1 MNMTISAVQ
10 LGASSQPQAKTSET
24 GFSDVLTEVRTA
36 APQISDYSAQGSQ
49 AQTAEAVQMPATEDI
64 TVQAEIPEAM
74 TAQTELADISFT
86 AEFEQTVISLIT
98 KETGITP
105 DDSEEMG
112 KIIDALLK
120 ILKKMNS
127 KTEDDTAVNMVMELL
142 TAMLGETGN
151 TPVIDFTFKQ
161 AETSITAINTEISAE
176 LTAILSAETQTVD
189 AAAVQTQTNAP
200 TETEI
205 PEAAAQAE
213 APAQPADTYEK
224 LLNDILNE
232 ARKELGLTKAEF
244 TQTAETTEI
253 AAETEI
259 PVQTA
264 KETAGTALHLNR
276 KDGTDELN
284 SILGNTADE
293 PEAKQETVAPA
304 AQDNSAAFAGN
315 TLTRT
320 ETAPAETEIKVE
332 IPLPEQQLADEILSK
347 PEAVNGG
354 RTEFTMELNPESLG
368 KITVR
373 LVSAEGRV
381 EVNITAENDATRQL
395 LEARADNIGA
405 ALRSNGVELERYQVV
420 SGQEEAQLMQ
430 ESYDGSSKNPYGRND
445 EEQQNNEDSENEFL
459 EILQQL

>member
-36 APQISDYSAQGSQ
+36 APQISDCSAQGSQ
-49 AQTAEAVQMPATEDI
+49 AQTAEAVQVPAAEDI
-64 TVQAEIPEAM
+64 TAQAEIPEAM

-112 KIIDALLK
+112 KIIDALLQ

-142 TAMLGETGN
+142 AAMLGETGN
-151 TPVIDFTFKQ
+151 TPAIDFTFKQ

-176 LTAILSAETQTVD
+176 LTAILSEETQTVD

-200 TETEI
+200 TEAEI
-205 PEAAAQAE
+205 PAATAQAD

-244 TQTAETTEI
+244 TQTAESD
-253 AAETEI
+253 AETEI

-264 KETAGTALHLNR
+264 KETVGTVLHLNR

-284 SILGNTADE
+284 SILGNTEDK
-293 PEAKQETVAPA
+293 PEVKQETVIPA
-304 AQDNSAAFAGN
+304 AQDNSAALAGN

-373 LVSAEGRV
+373 LVSTEGRV

-445 EEQQNNEDSENEFL
+445 EEQQNNEDSENDFL